1 MELGAANR
9 RRPSSLMSTQRNK
22 VDHVTTITRVAIEL
36 GVDEDWLWD
45 IAGEMEPEDGLIWF
59 CGPGHD
65 AVRAFSEDGIKCRQE
80 LIAIHKAHPE
90 TNQE

>member
-1 MELGAANR
+1 
-9 RRPSSLMSTQRNK
+9 MSTQRNK
-22 VDHVTTITRVAIEL
+22 VDHVTTITRVVIEL

-45 IAGEMEPEDGLIWF
+45 IAGEREPEDGLIGV

-65 AVRAFSEDGIKCRQE
+65 AVMAFSEDSIKCRQG

>member
-36 GVDEDWLWD
+36 DVDEDWLWD
-45 IAGEMEPEDGLIWF
+45 IAGEVEPEDGLI
-59 CGPGHD
+59 
-65 AVRAFSEDGIKCRQE
+65 
-80 LIAIHKAHPE
+80 
-90 TNQE
+90 